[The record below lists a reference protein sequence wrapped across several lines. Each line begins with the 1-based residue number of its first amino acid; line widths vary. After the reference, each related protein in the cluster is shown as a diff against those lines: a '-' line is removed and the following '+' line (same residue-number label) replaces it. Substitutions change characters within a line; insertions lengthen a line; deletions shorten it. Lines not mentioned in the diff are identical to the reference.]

1 MTSKPGKQTITINI
15 MNNISKSKND
25 QTTIFSQF
33 IEYNMRNNFLAA
45 KMLFPYPYLK
55 NKYLTYTFD
64 FNVCQIQDYQNILKL
79 SCRPQQQ
86 YFSAL
91 KHLWVQTK
99 KFFPLKSLLYFFLKI
114 LLRKSFLYFLVKNP
128 LFPGNRKHIKTE
140 FFSSAIK
147 KFLIFSYIS
156 EKRYSKIYFSFRK
169 QKP

>member
-25 QTTIFSQF
+25 QTTNFSQF

-99 KFFPLKSLLYFFLKI
+99 KNFSLKKFIIFFP
-114 LLRKSFLYFLVKNP
+114 KNP
-128 LFPGNRKHIKTE
+128 A
-140 FFSSAIK
+140 SK
-147 KFLIFSYIS
+147 KFLIFSCKKSLIS
-156 EKRYSKIYFSFRK
+156 WK
-169 QKP
+169 QKTYKNGIFQLCY